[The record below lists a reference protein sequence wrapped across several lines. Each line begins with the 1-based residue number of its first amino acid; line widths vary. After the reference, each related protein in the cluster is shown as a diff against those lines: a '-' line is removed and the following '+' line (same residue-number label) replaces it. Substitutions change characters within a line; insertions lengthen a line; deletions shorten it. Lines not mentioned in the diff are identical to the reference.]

1 MDGVE
6 HDAEVLA
13 VHRPVLRVD
22 EQPVEALSHSP
33 HAVECAVELAAL
45 AAARRGRTEWDIC
58 SATVGECEL
67 MKRPILCSPDA
78 RAFLKSSPETRPPA
92 SQLSVGSGRR
102 TEAHQRQARAQRRER
117 GEETHPRST
126 EEPRQP

>member
-22 EQPVEALSHSP
+22 EQPVEALRCSP
-33 HAVECAVELAAL
+33 HAVECAVELL
-45 AAARRGRTEWDIC
+45 WQRRGRTEWDIC

-92 SQLSVGSGRR
+92 SQLSVGS
-102 TEAHQRQARAQRRER
+102 ERAPSASAASKHGAERERRRE
-117 GEETHPRST
+117 HLHK
-126 EEPRQP
+126 